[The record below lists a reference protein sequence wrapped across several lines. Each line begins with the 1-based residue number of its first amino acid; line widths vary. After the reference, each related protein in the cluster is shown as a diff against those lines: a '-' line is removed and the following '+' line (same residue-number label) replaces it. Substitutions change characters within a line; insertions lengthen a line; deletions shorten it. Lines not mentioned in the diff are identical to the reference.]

1 MDLPEEAV
9 TDGKYWE
16 LIDDDENFF
25 GIILQRKT
33 VREEIVMIRSEKTK
47 AKEEAE
53 KAERMKKIAAGKN
66 LLERRD
72 KEELAR
78 KLCGE
83 LGIPFI
89 PSAFTGLE
97 EDMKEKE
104 RDKEKEQNMEVE
116 NNNNANQSS

>member
-116 NNNNANQSS
+116 NNNANQSS